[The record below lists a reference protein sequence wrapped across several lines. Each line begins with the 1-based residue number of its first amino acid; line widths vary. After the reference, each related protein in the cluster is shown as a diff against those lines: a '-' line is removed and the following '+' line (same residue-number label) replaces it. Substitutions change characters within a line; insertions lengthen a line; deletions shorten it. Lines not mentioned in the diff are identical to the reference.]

1 MQNCRNHCTRE
12 RTIIISESMFH
23 SCFLIICIHCSSSL
37 VQVLGTCTPD
47 PWNQRPQRPRSED
60 QRHFGRTK
68 GLGAQ
73 KKVTEVKI
81 YMIFAVF
88 AFYGQ
93 RTKTDFKDQACT
105 DDCNSSRDKSFHK
118 NSVLSNST
126 KMWSF
131 TIATGSFCVPGGY
144 LKHTQRQLVCYTSFY
159 LWQIK
164 TGVFYPFK
172 PQPFPFFWTGPF
184 RLFYS

>member
-1 MQNCRNHCTRE
+1 
-12 RTIIISESMFH
+12 
-23 SCFLIICIHCSSSL
+23 
-37 VQVLGTCTPD
+37 
-47 PWNQRPQRPRSED
+47 
-60 QRHFGRTK
+60 
-68 GLGAQ
+68 
-73 KKVTEVKI
+73 
-81 YMIFAVF
+81 MIFAVF

-164 TGVFYPFK
+164 TGVFLSF
-172 PQPFPFFWTGPF
+172 QASTISIFFGQVPSDCF
-184 RLFYS
+184 IHRLLAAQKLLSPWVQVSPMYHRHDL

>member
-1 MQNCRNHCTRE
+1 M
-12 RTIIISESMFH
+12 
-23 SCFLIICIHCSSSL
+23 
-37 VQVLGTCTPD
+37 
-47 PWNQRPQRPRSED
+47 
-60 QRHFGRTK
+60 

-73 KKVTEVKI
+73 KKVKI

-93 RTKTDFKDQACT
+93 RTKTDFKDQACK

-144 LKHTQRQLVCYTSFY
+144 LKHTQRQLVCYTYFY

-164 TGVFYPFK
+164 TGVFLSF
-172 PQPFPFFWTGPF
+172 QASTISIFWTGWTGWTDCF
-184 RLFYS
+184 IHRLLPAQKLLSPWVQVSPPYHQHNL